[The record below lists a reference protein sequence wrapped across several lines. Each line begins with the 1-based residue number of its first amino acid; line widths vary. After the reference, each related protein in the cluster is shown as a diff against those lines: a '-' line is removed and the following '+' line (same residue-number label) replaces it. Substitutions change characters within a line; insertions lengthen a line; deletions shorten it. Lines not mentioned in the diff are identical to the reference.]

1 MIKGVN
7 RQVIEVSDTGNP
19 YFERA
24 LLVVRGDLTD
34 SSISRLHEEAG
45 LLLRSAGTYSGLR
58 KSRRTFW
65 GKRLLLALG
74 SGGMGAALALAIAG
88 ILH

>member
-24 LLVVRGDLTD
+24 LLVVRGDLAD
-34 SSISRLHEEAG
+34 SAADRLHEEADR
-45 LLLRSAGTYSGLR
+45 LLHSTGTYSGLR
-58 KSRRTFW
+58 KSRRAFW

-74 SGGMGAALALAIAG
+74 SGGVGAVLALTIAG